1 MYRIAIVRKNQP
13 ADRRTSADEA
23 ELHTVVR
30 DLLRTEGRTI
40 TADDEI
46 TLARMGSDACRMA
59 DTDGFAALELGDVSL
74 TVRPKI
80 GTSDR

>member
-13 ADRRTSADEA
+13 VDRRASAGEA
-23 ELHTVVR
+23 ELSIIVR

-40 TADDEI
+40 TDGDEAI
-46 TLARMGSDACRMA
+46 LARMASDACRMA
-59 DTDGFAALELGDVSL
+59 DADGFAALELGDVSL
-74 TVRPKI
+74 TVRPKV